1 MFKGKVYEYLYRN
14 RFEIFLA
21 SLLSILFGSLFFP
34 EDLHIRIVAPI
45 LLMFN
50 MLAGIL
56 LISKQKLLSQIF
68 LALLFS
74 SIFIF
79 GSNPLVN
86 PDFLNDVKFFELA
99 INFIFYSIVTY
110 QIIRHIWSVKEV
122 NKNVIMGLMC
132 GYISLGLLAFMLF
145 FAIEL
150 AYPGSFQGFNM
161 LTDSPKTVADSLL
174 YYSFVTLLTIGY
186 GEIFPISPI
195 AQKVAI
201 LIGLAGQFYL
211 VIITA
216 VVVEKYI
223 RYLGISASS

>member
-1 MFKGKVYEYLYRN
+1 MFKGKIYESLYQH

-21 SLLSILFGSLFFP
+21 SLLSILFGSLLFP
-34 EDLHIRIVAPI
+34 ENIHTRIVSPI

-56 LISKQKLLSQIF
+56 LISKQKILSQIF
-68 LALLFS
+68 LTLLFS

-79 GSNPLVN
+79 GTNPLVN
-86 PDFLNDVKFFELA
+86 PDFLNDIKFRELS
-99 INFIFYSIVTY
+99 INFTFYSVVTF
-110 QIIRHIWSVKEV
+110 QIIKQIWSVKEV

-145 FAIEL
+145 FSIEL
-150 AYPGSFQGFNM
+150 AHPGSFQGFNM
-161 LTDSPKTVADSLL
+161 LTDSPRAVADSLL

-186 GEIFPISPI
+186 GEIFPISAV

-223 RYLGISASS
+223 RYLDRDK